1 MLFTGSRQQFLPS
14 TSFLFFVLQL
24 SAFVHSGLQKL
35 LLQDNQLSQ
44 LPEDLASLQ
53 QLEVVLVDGNPMT
66 DPPIEVCCQGTSA
79 ILEYLQEKKHKKA
92 MALKV
97 PVLRKQPQMHT
108 HSSRFSNQILCRT
121 TYRAS
126 AQHQKH
132 LKTLFASAT
141 VKPYF

>member
-1 MLFTGSRQQFLPS
+1 M
-14 TSFLFFVLQL
+14 LQL

-53 QLEVVLVDGNPMT
+53 QLEVILVDGNPMT

-92 MALKV
+92 MTLKV
-97 PVLRKQPQMHT
+97 PVLRKQCKCT
-108 HSSRFSNQILCRT
+108 HAAAGLVIRYFVEQPTENSVQ
-121 TYRAS
+121 Y
-126 AQHQKH
+126 QKH

-141 VKPYF
+141 VEPYF